1 MYGARDL
8 PHLTNVE
15 WDALN
20 HLVVTSAEA
29 FLTLLMKSSCYGGQS
44 LDIYEFMARVLAESN
59 QRGLTSS
66 RPSRSVALKMETS
79 IYSGENTN

>member
-44 LDIYEFMARVLAESN
+44 LDIYEFMAPELAESYH
-59 QRGLTSS
+59 GYFK
-66 RPSRSVALKMETS
+66 PSRLNGAKSQR
-79 IYSGENTN
+79 